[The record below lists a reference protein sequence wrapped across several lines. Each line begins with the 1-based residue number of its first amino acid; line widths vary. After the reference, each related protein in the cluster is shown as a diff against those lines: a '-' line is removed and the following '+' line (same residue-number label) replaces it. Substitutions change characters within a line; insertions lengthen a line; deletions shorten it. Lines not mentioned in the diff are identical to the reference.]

1 MRKSPENLCYN
12 RGVFVHDAS
21 SEPQTQ
27 TQAGASE
34 VTLDPRRQEQAKAY
48 ARRRRQLFFLE
59 TGLSGLFLLAWL
71 IFGWSAELKR
81 WLLTWT
87 QNDWL
92 LVLGFGAVFGL
103 TFQLLELPLAYYS
116 GFVLPHRYG
125 QSTQTFR
132 GWVKDQLL
140 GLALSAVF
148 GLPILSAVYWLLRV
162 TGEWWWLLAALGYLL
177 FAVVMGVLAPIIIL
191 PLFNKYTLLGEE
203 HAELTRRL
211 TALAERA
218 GTHVAGVFRFDMSR
232 RTKSAN
238 AALTGL
244 GRTRRILLGDTLL
257 EAFTTDEIETIL
269 AHELAHHVHRDIPR
283 GLAFSSG
290 MMLIGLYL
298 ASLVLNWGVA
308 VFGFEGPADIAA
320 LPLLALTLGAFG
332 LVMMPLGNAYS
343 RWRERLAD
351 RYALEVTH
359 KPEAFASAFARLAN
373 QNLSDADPEAWA
385 AFLFASHPPLRERIA
400 AARAF
405 AAETNTSSS

>member
-1 MRKSPENLCYN
+1 
-12 RGVFVHDAS
+12 VFVPDALLT
-21 SEPQTQ
+21 PQRQ
-27 TQAGASE
+27 TEAGASE
-34 VTLDPRRQEQAKAY
+34 ATLDPQRQEQAKAY
-48 ARRRRQLFFLE
+48 ARQRRRMFFVE
-59 TGLSGLFLLAWL
+59 TGLSGLVLLAWL
-71 IFGWSAELKR
+71 VFGWSAELKR
-81 WLLTWT
+81 GLLAWT
-87 QNDWL
+87 QNEWL
-92 LVLGFGAVFGL
+92 LVLGFGAIFGL

-125 QSTQTFR
+125 QSTQTFW
-132 GWVKDQLL
+132 GWVKDQVL
-140 GLALSAVF
+140 GLTLSAAF

-177 FAVVMGVLAPIIIL
+177 FTVVMGVLAPVIIL
-191 PLFNKYTLLGEE
+191 PLFNKYTPLGEE

-218 GTHVAGVFRFDMSR
+218 GTRVAGVFRFDMSR

-257 EAFTTDEIETIL
+257 DTFTADEIETVL

-283 GLAFSSG
+283 GLVFSGG
-290 MMLIGLYL
+290 MALVGLYL
-298 ASLVLNWGVA
+298 ASLALDWGVA
-308 VFGFEGPADIAA
+308 VFGFDGPADIAA
-320 LPLLALTLGAFG
+320 LPLFALTVSAFG
-332 LVMMPLGNAYS
+332 LAMMPLGNAYS

-351 RYALEVTH
+351 RYALEATR

-373 QNLSDADPEAWA
+373 QNLSDADPEAWVV
-385 AFLFASHPPLRERIA
+385 FLFASHPPLQERIA

-405 AAETNTSSS
+405 AAKTNTATA

>member
-1 MRKSPENLCYN
+1 MIVP
-12 RGVFVHDAS
+12 DAPLN
-21 SEPQTQ
+21 PQPQ
-27 TQAGASE
+27 TQAGASAA
-34 VTLDPRRQEQAKAY
+34 TLDPPRQEQAKAY
-48 ARRRRQLFFLE
+48 ARQRRRLFFLE

-71 IFGWSAELKR
+71 IFGWSAELKS

-87 QNDWL
+87 QNEWL
-92 LVLGFGAVFGL
+92 LVLGFGIIFGL
-103 TFQLLELPLAYYS
+103 TFQLLELPLAYYA

-132 GWVKDQLL
+132 GWLKDQAL
-140 GLALSAVF
+140 GLALSVAL
-148 GLPILSAVYWLLRV
+148 GLPILSVVYWLLRV
-162 TGEWWWLLAALGYLL
+162 TGEWWWLLAALGYVL
-177 FAVVMGVLAPIIIL
+177 FSLVMGLLAPVVIL
-191 PLFNKYTLLGEE
+191 PLFNKYAPLGEE
-203 HAELTRRL
+203 QAELVRRL

-218 GTHVAGVFRFDMSR
+218 GTRVAGVFRFDMSR

-269 AHELAHHVHRDIPR
+269 AHELGHHVHGDIPR

-290 MMLIGLYL
+290 MALAGLYL
-298 ASLVLNWGVA
+298 ASLALAWGVT
-308 VFGFEGPADIAA
+308 VFGFDGPTDIAA
-320 LPLLALTLGAFG
+320 LPLLALTLSVFG

-351 RYALEVTH
+351 RYALEATH

-373 QNLSDADPEAWA
+373 QNLSDADPEGWVV
-385 AFLFASHPPLRERIA
+385 FLFASHPPLRERIA

-405 AAETNTSSS
+405 ASATKTATA